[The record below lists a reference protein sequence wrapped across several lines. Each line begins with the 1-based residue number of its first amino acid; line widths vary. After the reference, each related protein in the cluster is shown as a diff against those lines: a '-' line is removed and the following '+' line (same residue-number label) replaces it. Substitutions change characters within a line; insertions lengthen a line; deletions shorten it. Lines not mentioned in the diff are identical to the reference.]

1 MRQLLTSLVLTALLA
16 DLVAAQ
22 APMPEPSPAAPAT
35 ASPAP
40 EKTSPENAATPD
52 KPAAPQPAEKP
63 EKPEVLVQPS
73 PELLTEFRNARRGLM
88 QKVISRQANQQIEG
102 LQELQGYPFPE
113 AAKLVLGRLRDSN
126 PEVVKAA
133 IETLLTYRNQPEIA
147 ALLMQTFRKES
158 VNQIDTSYL
167 SLLTVLAA
175 SELPQVKE
183 QLILLLDMTLGSNPR
198 RWQKLTVSMDEL
210 VKCAGPEALNA
221 LRVLRETLPFQKDFG
236 FRRAVVQ
243 ATINLRTKE
252 SVGQL
257 IQWMD
262 FLDGEIRGDLMR
274 HLSSLANHFVGP
286 DAKDWAEWWQ
296 KAQADF
302 EFPDVAPSAIIAT
315 VEGQTLVE
323 SDYARWGKTQF
334 YGLPV
339 YARKIVF
346 VLDASSSMLQGTR
359 MNDAKAQLINSI
371 NELDENYRFNIIVY
385 NQTVGAWQRQMIQA
399 TESSRK
405 HALRYIASVQPQAA
419 TATFDALEAAFSH
432 PDLEAVYLV
441 TDGVPTTGKVIHLEA
456 IIKAVSEQ
464 NQARRV
470 TLNVIGIQPEGPF
483 EEFLK
488 ALAEKN
494 FGTYRRVQ
502 DTVQLP
508 PSVR

>member
-1 MRQLLTSLVLTALLA
+1 MRQLLTSLVLTALMA

-22 APMPEPSPAAPAT
+22 APMPDPSPAAPAP

-40 EKTSPENAATPD
+40 EKPAPEKSETPD
-52 KPAAPQPAEKP
+52 KPAAPEPAAKP
-63 EKPEVLVQPS
+63 DKPEVPVQPT

-102 LQELQGYPFPE
+102 LQELQAYPFPE

-126 PEVVKAA
+126 PEVVRAA
-133 IETLLTYRNQPEIA
+133 VETLLTYRNQPEIV
-147 ALLMQTFRKES
+147 ALLMQTLRKES
-158 VNQIDTSYL
+158 TIDNSYL
-167 SLLTVLAA
+167 SLLTVLSA

-210 VKCAGPEALNA
+210 IQCAGPEALNA

-236 FRRAVVQ
+236 FRRSVVQ
-243 ATINLRTKE
+243 ATIKLRTPE

-274 HLSSLANHFVGP
+274 YLSSLAGHFVGP
-286 DAKDWAEWWQ
+286 DAKDWTAWWE
-296 KAQADF
+296 KVQADF
-302 EFPDVAPSAIIAT
+302 EFPDVAPSAVIAT

-323 SDYARWGKTQF
+323 NDYARWGKTNF

-399 TESSRK
+399 SESSRK
-405 HALRYIASVQPQAA
+405 HALRYIASIQPQAA
-419 TATFDALEAAFSH
+419 TATYDALEAAFSH

-456 IIKAVSEQ
+456 IIKAVTEQ
-464 NQARRV
+464 NQTRRV

-488 ALAEKN
+488 VLAEKN

-502 DTVQLP
+502 DTPQLP